1 MTPKNIKSG
10 QEKQCRVLVVE
21 DNRDLA
27 HIVAM
32 HLSDLNMKVDKSYN
46 GKDGFQLACKNQYDL
61 ILLDIMM
68 PKIDGYEVCRQ
79 IRANKELQGVKI
91 IMVSARA
98 MEDERLKGIEVG
110 ADEYITK
117 PFDEDVLL
125 EMVKS
130 HLD

>member
-1 MTPKNIKSG
+1 MGLVKEKVLIADDNPVNLDIFQEILEDDYDIKMVTDGVQALDSIKNFMPK
-10 QEKQCRVLVVE
+10 V
-21 DNRDLA
+21 
-27 HIVAM
+27 
-32 HLSDLNMKVDKSYN
+32 
-46 GKDGFQLACKNQYDL
+46 

-79 IRANKELQGVKI
+79 IRAHKELQGVKI

-98 MEDERLKGIEVG
+98 MESERLKGIEVG

>member
-1 MTPKNIKSG
+1 MGLVKEKVLIADDNPVNLDIFQEILEDDYDIKMVTDGVQALDSIKNFMPK
-10 QEKQCRVLVVE
+10 V
-21 DNRDLA
+21 
-27 HIVAM
+27 
-32 HLSDLNMKVDKSYN
+32 
-46 GKDGFQLACKNQYDL
+46 

-98 MEDERLKGIEVG
+98 MESERLKGIEVG

>member
-1 MTPKNIKSG
+1 MGLVKEKVLIADDNSVNLDIFQEILEDDYDIKMVTDGAQALDSIKNFMPK
-10 QEKQCRVLVVE
+10 VV
-21 DNRDLA
+21 
-27 HIVAM
+27 
-32 HLSDLNMKVDKSYN
+32 
-46 GKDGFQLACKNQYDL
+46 
-61 ILLDIMM
+61 LLDIMM